1 VAELT
6 VLVEG
11 LSFPEAPRW
20 REGRLFFS
28 DFYTHEVVAVDL
40 AGKRELVAVVPGQP
54 SGLGWLPDGRLL
66 VVSMVD
72 RKLLRLDSSGLAT
85 VADLSALAGG
95 WCNDMVVDREG
106 RAYVG
111 NFGFERYLGEKPRPA
126 KLIRVDPDG
135 AVGAVADDLHF
146 PNGMVITA
154 NGRTLIVGE
163 SRGRRLTAFD
173 IGPGGELSG
182 RRLFADLAPNLPDG
196 ICLDAEGAVWLAD
209 PLRNELIRIKEGGKI
224 AGRISTGDRCAVAC
238 MLGGPDG
245 RTLFIC
251 TNTTIGPEAEQA
263 KTGRIEL
270 TRVDVPHA
278 GLP

>member
-6 VLVEG
+6 VLLAG

-28 DFYTHEVVAVDL
+28 DFYTHEVAAVDL
-40 AGKRELVAVVPGQP
+40 AGKRELIALVPGQP
-54 SGLGWLPDGRLL
+54 SGLGWLPNGRLL
-66 VVSMVD
+66 IVSMVD
-72 RKLLRLDSSGLAT
+72 RKLLRLDSGGPTAL
-85 VADLSALAGG
+85 ADLSGLAGG
-95 WCNDMVVDREG
+95 WCNDMVVDGEG

-111 NFGFERYLGEKPRPA
+111 NFGFDRYAGEKPRPA

-135 AVGAVADDLHF
+135 AVSAVADDLHF
-146 PNGMVITA
+146 PNGMVITPD
-154 NGRTLIVGE
+154 GRTLIVGE

-173 IGPGGELSG
+173 IGPGGTLSG

-196 ICLDAEGAVWLAD
+196 ICLDAEGAVWSAD
-209 PLRNELIRIKEGGKI
+209 PLRNELIRVNEGGEVI
-224 AGRISTGDRCAVAC
+224 GRISAGERCAVAC

-245 RTLFIC
+245 RTLFVC
-251 TNTTIGPEAEQA
+251 TNTTIGPEAAQA
-263 KTGRIEL
+263 RAGRIEV